1 MAKTNAM
8 SAGMDIFLGKPI
20 FKAGIF
26 KLLVEAE
33 LIEENWTNGWL
44 PWLDQLD
51 LTDF

>member
-8 SAGMDIFLGKPI
+8 SAGIDLFLGKPI

-33 LIEENWTNGWL
+33 LIDDN
-44 PWLDQLD
+44 
-51 LTDF
+51 